1 MSNDIIKFARKSR
14 FSVCDVTLAIQQQTE
29 KNVIIR
35 IYWDTF
41 SCNTKYDFCCRDS
54 VWQRNTICRDKKFMT
69 IWYLVVIFI
78 ISHNLL

>member
-35 IYWDTF
+35 IY
-41 SCNTKYDFCCRDS
+41 
-54 VWQRNTICRDKKFMT
+54 
-69 IWYLVVIFI
+69 
-78 ISHNLL
+78 